1 MKKTMNDENSEEGPI
16 HKQQNQKREQD
27 KEPRITIK
35 QAFGIGALGGMAPA
49 MARGVGYLLSHGG
62 EMPPL
67 GRGQI
72 LGYAF
77 ALILMLV
84 LGGLLAV
91 FTDDAAARTLKSA
104 FGLGLSLPSLFQLGF
119 LQADAPKHTT
129 DISRPFQVAFI
140 ASACAG
146 DQDMRPTSESAAVNG
161 AEDALVSRRKLEVS
175 TPNTSISKDVSAT
188 FLDTSGNRISSTVVQ
203 PGFAAVNVPAQAAAV
218 RFEKNGSAS
227 ESHPLSNKAVQ
238 TAEVKIEQK
247 PVSAFVQAIGLSREA
262 KPSIQVAKVAGAQK
276 LPVGTYGWCYLGDR
290 GADGWR
296 TRYVDFP
303 GQDVP
308 QAGSI
313 VTVNFPLN
321 VRPSVESSAV
331 IGVAHAAQRLRI
343 EETKNLNNLYWA
355 AVTVVE

>member
-1 MKKTMNDENSEEGPI
+1 MKKPMNDENSEEGPS

-49 MARGVGYLLSHGG
+49 MARGVGYLLSHDG

-129 DISRPFQVAFI
+129 DISRPFQVAFVRM
-140 ASACAG
+140 CL
-146 DQDMRPTSESAAVNG
+146 R
-161 AEDALVSRRKLEVS
+161 LFS
-175 TPNTSISKDVSAT
+175 TRQQIE
-188 FLDTSGNRISSTVVQ
+188 FL
-203 PGFAAVNVPAQAAAV
+203 
-218 RFEKNGSAS
+218 
-227 ESHPLSNKAVQ
+227 PL
-238 TAEVKIEQK
+238 
-247 PVSAFVQAIGLSREA
+247 
-262 KPSIQVAKVAGAQK
+262 
-276 LPVGTYGWCYLGDR
+276 
-290 GADGWR
+290 
-296 TRYVDFP
+296 
-303 GQDVP
+303 
-308 QAGSI
+308 
-313 VTVNFPLN
+313 
-321 VRPSVESSAV
+321 
-331 IGVAHAAQRLRI
+331 
-343 EETKNLNNLYWA
+343 
-355 AVTVVE
+355 